1 MSNVRKKHKKLK
13 MKRLRL
19 ISILLLSA
27 IFLIRIDAQNIKL
40 DDPIPPDP
48 NIKIGKL
55 ENGLTYYIKQNK
67 KPEQRIELRL
77 AVNAGS
83 VCETDGQQGLAHFME
98 HMCFN
103 GTKNFPSNKIIDM
116 LEEMG
121 VKFGAELNAYTSF
134 DQTIYMLKVP
144 TDKME
149 WIDRGFQ
156 VLEDWTHQVT
166 LDDNEIDKERGVIVE
181 EWRGRLGAGE
191 RMQSKYIPV
200 LLKGSK
206 YAERLPIG
214 KIDIIKSFP
223 HDTLRRFYKTWYRP
237 DLMAVVVVGDID
249 PSLAE
254 NKIKEY
260 FGRVPQ
266 QVNSEKR
273 VEYTVP
279 ENIEPLISV
288 VTDKEATGYNA
299 QIMFK
304 QPKSNSITFADY
316 RNTLMRNLY
325 TGILNNRLQEIA
337 QKPDAPFM
345 FAGSGYSSFIVRPV
359 EVYELF
365 VAAKENQ
372 IEKSIETVMTENER
386 VRQFGFTASELE
398 REKKDI
404 YTMYENGAKEADKT
418 LSGTYAD
425 EFIRNY
431 LTQESI
437 PGYQREFELVKEFLS
452 GITLDEINK
461 FGQSWTTDKNML
473 ALITAQEKE
482 GVKVP
487 SEQQVAEIIKSV
499 KTEKIEAYVDKVSDA
514 PLLSAQPSP
523 TSIIKRTENTEFG
536 FTELTFDNGVHM
548 ILKPT
553 DFKNDQILISAY
565 SPGGTSLYPDNDIMS
580 AMLAPTIVTQSGV
593 GNYDYIGLQKKL
605 SGNTAK
611 LTPYISDLREG
622 VNGSCSPKDLETM
635 LQLNYLYFTETRRD
649 ESAFNAY
656 ISRMRNMIK
665 PMRANPQVIFS
676 DTLSKIVSMNSPRE
690 IAIPTEA
697 QFDQV
702 NLDRLLAIYKDRF
715 ADASDFTYF
724 MVGNFKVQEVTPLL
738 EKYVGSLPS
747 TGRKETWKDVEPGFP
762 KGKVVVDVPKNSE
775 PQSLVAM
782 VWKGDFKW
790 KDKSRQ
796 AFTMLMNIL
805 SIKLRESMREEQGGT
820 YGVSF
825 NGSPSKFP
833 EPKYTITS
841 SWGCNPDS
849 ISKLSQTVL
858 REMAKIKKEGPTV
871 EDLNKV
877 KETMIRE
884 RETRL
889 KENNFWV
896 SSLQSH
902 YMNGD
907 RLLTL
912 DEYKTFVNSFTNKD
926 IKKVADKYL
935 DTENYVKV
943 ALTPAP
949 KVEVKNP

>member
-1 MSNVRKKHKKLK
+1 MKNLK
-13 MKRLRL
+13 F
-19 ISILLLSA
+19 ILTLFIA
-27 IFLIRIDAQNIKL
+27 GFLFTGLNAQNIKL

-48 NIKIGKL
+48 AIKIGKL

-83 VCETDGQQGLAHFME
+83 VCETDGQQGLAHFVE

-103 GTKNFPSNKIIDM
+103 GTKNFPSNRIVDM

-121 VKFGAELNAYTSF
+121 VRAGIDWNAGTGF
-134 DQTIYMLKVP
+134 DETIYNLKIP
-144 TDKME
+144 TDNVE
-149 WIDRGFQ
+149 WINRGFQ
-156 VLEDWTHQVT
+156 IMEDWAHQVT
-166 LDDNEIDKERGVIVE
+166 LDDGEIDKERGVIVE
-181 EWRGRLGAGE
+181 EWREGLGAGE
-191 RMQSKYIPV
+191 RMQAKYVPV

-206 YAERLPIG
+206 YADRIPIG
-214 KIDIIKSFP
+214 KVDVIKSFP

-249 PSLAE
+249 PALAE
-254 NKIKEY
+254 SKVREY
-260 FGRVPQ
+260 FGRIPKA
-266 QVNSEKR
+266 VNPEKR
-273 VEYTVP
+273 VEYQVP
-279 ENIEPLISV
+279 DNIEPLVSV
-288 VTDKEATGYNA
+288 VTDKEATGYDA

-325 TGILNNRLQEIA
+325 TGMLNNRLQEIA
-337 QKPDAPFM
+337 QKPDAPYIY
-345 FAGSGYSSFIVRPV
+345 AGSQFSSFLVGRSV
-359 EVYELF
+359 DAYSLF
-365 VAAKENQ
+365 VGAKENL
-372 IEKSIETVMTENER
+372 IEKSIETLMLENER
-386 VRQFGFTASELE
+386 ARQFGFTASELE
-398 REKKDI
+398 REKKDT
-404 YTMYENGAKEADKT
+404 YSWYENGAKEAEKT
-418 LSGTYAD
+418 QSGTYAD

-452 GITLDEINK
+452 GITLEEINK
-461 FGQSWTTDKNML
+461 LGQSWITDQNIV

-482 GVKVP
+482 GVEVP
-487 SEQQVAEIIKSV
+487 TDQQVAEIVKSV
-499 KTEKIEAYVDKVSDA
+499 RTKKLEAYIDKVTDA

-523 TSIIKRTENTEFG
+523 APVTKRAENSLFG
-536 FTELTFDNGVHM
+536 YTELIFGNGVRM

-553 DFKNDQILISAY
+553 DFKNDQILMSAY

-580 AMLAPTIVTQSGV
+580 AMLASTIVSQSGL
-593 GNYDYIGLQKKL
+593 GNYDFIGLQKKL

-611 LTPYISDLREG
+611 LTPYINDLREG

-635 LQLNYLYFTETRRD
+635 LQLNYLYFTETRKD

-665 PMRANPQVIFS
+665 PMRANPQVIFQ
-676 DTLSKIVSMNSPRE
+676 DTLSKIVTMNSPRE
-690 IAIPTEA
+690 ITIPTEA

-702 NLDRLLAIYKDRF
+702 NLDKLLAIYKDRF

-724 MVGNFKVQEVTPLL
+724 MVGNFKVQEITTLL
-738 EKYVGSLPS
+738 EKYVGGLPS

-762 KGKVVVDVPKNSE
+762 KGRVVVDVPKNSE
-775 PQSLVAM
+775 PQSIVAM

-790 KDKSRQ
+790 KEKTRQ
-796 AFTMLMNIL
+796 GFMMLMNIL

-825 NGSPSKFP
+825 NGSSVKYP

-858 REMAKIKKEGPTV
+858 TEMARIKKEGPTA

-889 KENNFWV
+889 KENNFWI
-896 SSLQSH
+896 SALQSL

-912 DEYKTFVNSFTNKD
+912 DEYKTFVNSFTGKD
-926 IKKVADKYL
+926 IKKIAGKYL
-935 DTENYVKV
+935 DTESYVKV

-949 KVEVKNP
+949 KAAVKTP